1 MLSEEERR
9 ARGDDTLWR
18 RTVAGE
24 PGEVTSLLRCE
35 HRRKDG
41 STFPVEVKLGAIDY
55 GGRRVIFNSARDV
68 TERERAEEERRRAE
82 EKYRSIFENAVEGI
96 YQTSLDGRFVTAN
109 PAMARIFG
117 YGSPEELINSVESIE
132 RQLF

>member
-1 MLSEEERR
+1 M
-9 ARGDDTLWR
+9 
-18 RTVAGE
+18 
-24 PGEVTSLLRCE
+24 
-35 HRRKDG
+35 
-41 STFPVEVKLGAIDY
+41 
-55 GGRRVIFNSARDV
+55 IFNSARDV

-132 RQLF
+132 RQLFWDPERRNELVRLLGEHGSVYDFVSRGSARTGR